1 MGFYGNVFMCD
12 RAYLLN
18 GKIDMIKY
26 DGFTCCGWF
35 IIYFAVINFFSGVVV
50 LFTQD
55 AGGGIGQIL
64 ASCVMAGLA
73 YCFARRPVEVVP
85 AAAPWPHGNP
95 QYHPEPYDHHNQPG
109 SYPPQ
114 NQPWFHAAPQYQPG
128 SYVEGHLVQ
137 NIKGQE
143 PSVHKTDPAKAPP
156 DGAPSAP
163 SGLPRGRNF
172 FQGFNMNII

>member
-1 MGFYGNVFMCD
+1 MCD

-73 YCFARRPVEVVP
+73 YCFARRQIEVVEQ
-85 AAAPWPHGNP
+85 AAPWPHGNP
-95 QYHPEPYDHHNQPG
+95 QYQPGPYDHHNKPGPYGYLYQPG

-114 NQPWFHAAPQYQPG
+114 YQNGP
-128 SYVEGHLVQ
+128 HVQ
-137 NIKGQE
+137 GRPVHEIYDRD
-143 PSVHKTDPAKAPP
+143 PSVDKPAKAPQN
-156 DGAPSAP
+156 GAPSAP
-163 SGLPRGRNF
+163 SAPLVSKSNF